1 MSVITIDGH
10 IGAGGP
16 ELGKRV
22 ARMFDFDYVDRIAL
36 PRTLTDEIGRA
47 SCRERV

>member
-22 ARMFDFDYVDRIAL
+22 ARMLGQTHYADVSEVDYVVVVL
-36 PRTLTDEIGRA
+36 E
-47 SCRERV
+47 